1 MIKTQVENNN
11 KKLDEIINIKKRK
24 IKKFNEDNNK
34 LRKNNNNLINI
45 IEDLNGNNA
54 LYKKHILVCTE
65 QNDILS
71 KELEN
76 IMNIDEKFNYKL
88 NRANYLRNI
97 EDENNKIINS
107 SLNMLKQHIN
117 KYGNMGYGFWNSN
130 NFDINTNNE
139 DININFNNDS
149 LQNSKA
155 ILNSENFPTL
165 NNTLNHEENQTFF
178 DDKEQ
183 QYREEKD
190 QMDYSKE
197 KKKNNEEQ

>member
-1 MIKTQVENNN
+1 
-11 KKLDEIINIKKRK
+11 
-24 IKKFNEDNNK
+24 
-34 LRKNNNNLINI
+34 
-45 IEDLNGNNA
+45 
-54 LYKKHILVCTE
+54 
-65 QNDILS
+65 
-71 KELEN
+71 
-76 IMNIDEKFNYKL
+76 MNIDEKFNYKL

-139 DININFNNDS
+139 DINIKFNNDS

-190 QMDYSKE
+190 QIDYSKE

>member
-1 MIKTQVENNN
+1 M
-11 KKLDEIINIKKRK
+11 
-24 IKKFNEDNNK
+24 
-34 LRKNNNNLINI
+34 
-45 IEDLNGNNA
+45 
-54 LYKKHILVCTE
+54 
-65 QNDILS
+65 
-71 KELEN
+71 
-76 IMNIDEKFNYKL
+76 
-88 NRANYLRNI
+88 RNI

-139 DININFNNDS
+139 DINIKFNNYS

-190 QMDYSKE
+190 QIDYSKE

>member
-45 IEDLNGNNA
+45 IEDLNGNNE

-76 IMNIDEKFNYKL
+76 IVDIDEKFNYKL

>member
-45 IEDLNGNNA
+45 IEDLNGNNE